1 ERTNAD
7 DCLFAGSLGGV
18 DLPVKV
24 VIAELA
30 GRGLDL
36 VPVRAQSNELERI
49 IQQPFE
55 RLARVQAHGIGL
67 SRTKA
72 DAEECRVARLD
83 GQLFPALGERLECFR
98 YANLGSQRNGQ
109 RGREQAETC
118 AWPAHLASRMRN
130 HASGVNASA
139 TRNAGTF
146 G

>member
-1 ERTNAD
+1 MIGGANQAAFAQWPRQAVTWDEELRVTECFERTNAD

-83 GQLFPALGERLECFR
+83 GQLFPALGERLE
-98 YANLGSQRNGQ
+98 
-109 RGREQAETC
+109 
-118 AWPAHLASRMRN
+118 
-130 HASGVNASA
+130 
-139 TRNAGTF
+139 
-146 G
+146 